1 MPTSHDSG
9 NGDAAVGTGGGAAG
23 NKLTK
28 DKKDKKD
35 KDSKNTDID
44 VRTGHVLGV

>member
-1 MPTSHDSG
+1 MEMQQLVQVAEP
-9 NGDAAVGTGGGAAG
+9 G

-44 VRTGHVLGV
+44 VRTNARV